1 MLKIKVLG
9 PGCNNCH
16 MVEEIARAAVAA
28 VGAEAEFEKVTDR
41 ADFARYNLLYTPGLV
56 IDEKLV
62 SAGRVPNQ
70 NEVMTWVTD
79 ALAVTDL
86 R

>member
-9 PGCNNCH
+9 PGCNNCQ

-41 ADFARYNLLYTPGLV
+41 ADFARYGLLYTPGLV
-56 IDEKLV
+56 IDEELV
-62 SAGRVPNQ
+62 SAGRIPNQ
-70 NEVMTWVTD
+70 NEVMTWVAN
-79 ALAVTDL
+79 ALAVS
-86 R
+86 